1 MKKKFL
7 ILVCSIAFLFCPLL
21 SKQVALVGGTVIDVS
36 DFGKSDKD
44 IVDSVVLVDGE
55 RIVAAGKKG
64 SLKIPEGFR
73 VIDITGKY
81 VIPGLIDG
89 FGALDNQSFAD
100 CYLYMGV
107 TSLLEVHG
115 YRRAPLFEDA
125 DPSPSIY
132 RFEGI
137 GSVKTETGKMLE
149 EIEALAKK
157 GVKAILLH
165 YGVSSGQLK
174 PAVDKAHELGM
185 ALIGELGHTSY
196 SEAIECGV
204 DVFVH
209 SSRYTVEIAPD
220 EMKKAIADAPFGP
233 AAREFR
239 KWLLILDL
247 ESPDFNNYASRVGK
261 SRVGLMPTLS
271 LYCIDL
277 PENTNP
283 WEYPIARILDPE
295 DIHNPVDRSTGK
307 HDYPPGIQ
315 EMIVQSAN
323 STINIERKYHEAGA
337 RYLAG
342 SGTDINGTLPGIS
355 LHLEL
360 NLLTRIG
367 LNPRQVLAAA
377 TNNFSLL
384 LGFMDTGE
392 IKVGKRADI
401 LVLDENPLADIKNLQ
416 KIHLLMLRGKI
427 IDRDR
432 LLIRD

>member
-1 MKKKFL
+1 MKRKFL
-7 ILVCSIAFLFCPLL
+7 FFLFSIIFFFCPLF

-44 IVDSVVLVDGE
+44 IIDAVVLVEGD
-55 RIVAAGKKG
+55 RIIAVGKKG
-64 SLKIPEGFR
+64 GLKIPEDAP
-73 VIDITGKY
+73 VIDIKGKY

-89 FGALDNQSFAD
+89 FGALYNQAFAD

-115 YRRAPLFEDA
+115 YRRAPLYEDA

-149 EIEALAKK
+149 EIEVLAKK
-157 GVKAILLH
+157 GVKVILLH
-165 YGVSSGQLK
+165 YQVSSDQLK
-174 PAVDKAHELGM
+174 PVVDKAHELGM
-185 ALIGELGHTSY
+185 STIGELGHTSY
-196 SEAIECGV
+196 LEAIECGV

-220 EMKKAIADAPFGP
+220 EMKKAIADAPFGLP
-233 AAREFR
+233 AREFR
-239 KWLLILDL
+239 KWLLTFDL
-247 ESPDFNNYASRVGK
+247 ENPVFNNYASRVGK

-277 PENTNP
+277 HENPNP
-283 WEYPIARILDPE
+283 WEYPAAKILDPE
-295 DIHNPVDRSTGK
+295 DIHNPVDRSTGR
-307 HDYPPGIQ
+307 HGYPPGAQ
-315 EMIVQSAN
+315 KMIVQSAN
-323 STINIERKYHEAGA
+323 STISIERKYHEAGA

-360 NLLTRIG
+360 GLLKKIG

-384 LGFMDTGE
+384 LGFTDTGE
-392 IKVGKRADI
+392 IKAGKRADI
-401 LVLDENPLADIKNLQ
+401 LVLDESPLADIKNLQ

-427 IDRDR
+427 IDRDE
-432 LLIRD
+432 LLTLD

>member
-1 MKKKFL
+1 MKMRFM
-7 ILVCSIAFLFCPLL
+7 ILVCSIVFLFCPLF
-21 SKQVALVGGTVIDVS
+21 SRQVALVGGTVIDVS

-44 IVDSVVLVDGE
+44 IIDSVVLVDGD
-55 RIVAAGKKG
+55 RIIAVGKRG
-64 SLKIPEGFR
+64 VLKIPEDAR
-73 VIDITGKY
+73 VIDIRGKY

-89 FGALDNQSFAD
+89 FGALDNQAFAD

-125 DPSPSIY
+125 DPSPNIY
-132 RFEGI
+132 RFEGV
-137 GSVKTETGKMLE
+137 GSIKTETGKMLE

-157 GVKAILLH
+157 GVKVILLH
-165 YGVSSGQLK
+165 YGVSSDQLK
-174 PAVDKAHELGM
+174 LAVDKAHELGM

-196 SEAIECGV
+196 SQAIECGV

-209 SSRYTVEIAPD
+209 SSRYTVEIAPG

-233 AAREFR
+233 PAREFR

-247 ESPDFNNYASRVGK
+247 ESPAFSNYTSRIGK

-277 PENTNP
+277 PENPNP
-283 WEYPIARILDPE
+283 WEYPIARILNPG

-307 HDYPPGIQ
+307 HDYPPGVQ

-360 NLLTRIG
+360 DLLTKIG

-377 TNNFSLL
+377 TSNFSLL
-384 LGFMDTGE
+384 LGFTDTGE
-392 IKVGKRADI
+392 IKMGKRADI
-401 LVLDENPLADIKNLQ
+401 LVLDESPLANIRNLQ

-427 IDRDR
+427 VDRDR